1 MSPVTESVAIPYVFL
16 GISVLLLISVLASKA
31 SEWLGVPALLVF
43 LLIGMLAG
51 SEGPG
56 GIWFDNAYV
65 AQFLGTLALGYIL
78 FSGGLETDWQFVKPV
93 LRPATLLA
101 TVGVLM
107 TALLVAVFAVSFL
120 RFSWLE
126 GLLLGSVMSS
136 TDAAAVFSIL
146 RSRSVSLK
154 GRLRPLLELESG
166 SNDPMAVFLT
176 VAVIGLLKNPDA
188 AWWNAIP
195 AFAWQMVVGAGM
207 GVIFGKAIVLLINK
221 LRLEYEGLYP
231 VLTLALVLLVFGA
244 TDALGGNG
252 FLAVY
257 LAGIFLGNAEFL
269 HKRSLTRFHG
279 GIAWLMQIAMF
290 LTLGLLV
297 FPSHLVPVIGSGI
310 LLSLFLMVVA
320 RPVSVMFCLVRSGF
334 TVREKALTAWVGLR
348 GAVPIVLATFPLMA
362 GVSKAETVFNLV
374 FFVVITSVLLQGKFL
389 PLVAK
394 WLKLDKPMA
403 YRARAPLEFDH
414 TEPGIRADM
423 VEVEVSAHS
432 AAVGKPILELG
443 LPRGLLVALIRRNAE
458 YFVPD
463 GGTVLKANDDVL
475 VLGGKEA
482 LSGAERLF
490 RSRQE
495 PGVENQL

>member
-1 MSPVTESVAIPYVFL
+1 MPPVSETVAIPYVFL
-16 GISVLLLISVLASKA
+16 GVSVLLLISVLASKA

-65 AQFLGTLALGYIL
+65 AQFLGTLALAYIL
-78 FSGGLETDWQFVKPV
+78 FSGGMDTNWQFVKPV
-93 LRPATLLA
+93 LLPATILA
-101 TVGVLM
+101 TLGVLL
-107 TALLVAVFAVSFL
+107 TALLVGVFAVCFL
-120 RFSWLE
+120 RMSWLE
-126 GLLLGSVMSS
+126 GMLLGSVISS

-146 RSRSVSLK
+146 RSRRAGLK

-176 VAVIGLLKNPDA
+176 VAVIGLLKDPGA
-188 AWWNAIP
+188 AWWKMIP
-195 AFAWQMVVGAGM
+195 AFAWQMALGAGI
-207 GVIFGKAIVLLINK
+207 GAAFGKIAVLLINK

-231 VLTLALVLLVFGA
+231 VLMLALVLLVFGT

-269 HKRSLTRFHG
+269 HKRSLMRFHG

-297 FPSHLVPVIGSGI
+297 FPSHLVPVIGSG
-310 LLSLFLMVVA
+310 LLVSFFLMIIA
-320 RPVSVMFCLVRSGF
+320 RPVSVMICLFRSGF
-334 TVREKALTAWVGLR
+334 TFREKVLTAWVGLR

-362 GVSKAETVFNLV
+362 RVPQAETIFNLV
-374 FFVVITSVLLQGKFL
+374 FFVVIASVLLQGKLL
-389 PLVAK
+389 PTVAR
-394 WLKLDKPMA
+394 WLRLDKPLE
-403 YRARAPLEFDH
+403 YRARPPLEFDH
-414 TEPGIRADM
+414 TESGIRADM
-423 VEVEVSAHS
+423 VEVEVSADS
-432 AAVGKPILELG
+432 AAVGKRILELG
-443 LPRGLLVALIRRNAE
+443 LPRGLLVALIRRNGE
-458 YFVPD
+458 YLVPD
-463 GGTVLKANDDVL
+463 GGTVLQAGDDVL

-482 LSGAERLF
+482 LRDVEGRLGP
-490 RSRQE
+490 RQDFN
-495 PGVENQL
+495 GGNQP